1 MGHAVLIVDDEET
14 LARNIASF
22 LALAGFETHLAA
34 SVAQALAAHEKFQP
48 DVTLLDLRLPDGDGL
63 DVLKAIRER
72 VPDHP
77 VIMMTAFGDV
87 ETAVEAMKAGA
98 HDFLRK
104 PLSLSEVQAQIKL
117 TLDNERKQVA
127 IRQLAGKQGHNGID
141 MIVGNSPP
149 ILALK
154 DNIARLV
161 AAEKSL
167 RNEAAPPVL
176 ITGETGTGKE
186 LVARAIHLAG
196 NRAEGPFIEI
206 NCASLPLEL
215 VESELFGHE
224 RGAFTDA
231 RERQIGLIEAADG
244 GTLFLDEIGEMDL
257 GTQAKILKVMEDR
270 IVRRVGGTRG
280 RAVDVRFLAATNRD
294 PAAAVA
300 AGVFREDL
308 LYRLSVARFELPPL
322 RTRGDDILL
331 LANVFLEAL
340 ARRYGQTLPRLSEAA
355 RRRLVDHSWPGNVRE
370 LKNTLERAM
379 LFAGGPQIDIA
390 ALTIPDSVACPAAAA
405 VPADRQ
411 PLPSTPASADALDL
425 LEQKAVQDALTTAGW
440 NVSKAARALKMSRD
454 QVRYRIDKFDL
465 RPHPEIERARTNDV
479 M

>member
-22 LALAGFETHLAA
+22 LALAGFETHLAGT
-34 SVAQALAAHEKFQP
+34 VAQAVAAHEKFAP

-63 DVLKAIRER
+63 QVLKAIRER

-104 PLSLSEVQAQIKL
+104 PLSLSEVQTQIEM
-117 TLDNERKQVA
+117 TLDSGRKQAA
-127 IRQLAGKQGHNGID
+127 IRQLAARQGQIGLDVI
-141 MIVGNSPP
+141 IGTSPP
-149 ILALK
+149 MLELK
-154 DNIARLV
+154 DNIAKLV
-161 AAEKSL
+161 TAEKSL
-167 RNEAAPPVL
+167 RNGAAPPVL

-196 NRAEGPFIEI
+196 DRAEGPFIEI
-206 NCASLPLEL
+206 NCAALPLEL

-280 RAVDVRFLAATNRD
+280 RAVDVRLLAATNRD
-294 PAAAVA
+294 PATAVA
-300 AGVFREDL
+300 AGTFREDL
-308 LYRLSVARFELPPL
+308 LYRLSVACFDLPPL
-322 RTRGDDILL
+322 RARGDDIVL
-331 LANVFLEAL
+331 LADVFLKML
-340 ARRYGQTLPRLSEAA
+340 ARRYGRKPFRLTEAA
-355 RRRLVDHSWPGNVRE
+355 KQRLIDHSWLGNVRE
-370 LKNTLERAM
+370 LKNTLERAT
-379 LFAGGPQIDIA
+379 LFASEPEINVA
-390 ALTIPDSVACPAAAA
+390 SLAIPDDVAKPAA
-405 VPADRQ
+405 VNGTGRADPQ
-411 PLPSTPASADALDL
+411 HNLSTPTNVDGLDR
-425 LEQKAVQDALTTAGW
+425 LEQKVVGEALAAAGW
-440 NVSKAARALKMSRD
+440 NVSKTARTLKMSRD
-454 QVRYRIDKFDL
+454 QVRYRIEKFGL
-465 RPHPEIERARTNDV
+465 RPASGH
-479 M
+479 

>member
-1 MGHAVLIVDDEET
+1 MGYAVLFVDDEET

-22 LALAGFETHLAA
+22 LALAGFETHLAS
-34 SVAQALAAHEKFQP
+34 SVAQAVAAHEKFAP

-63 DVLKAIRER
+63 QVLKAIRER

-98 HDFLRK
+98 YDFLRK
-104 PLSLSEVQAQIKL
+104 PLSVSEVQTQIEM
-117 TLDNERKQVA
+117 TLDSERKQAA
-127 IRQLAGKQGHNGID
+127 IRQLAARQGQIGLDVIIGK
-141 MIVGNSPP
+141 SPP
-149 ILALK
+149 MLELK

-161 AAEKSL
+161 AAEKSM
-167 RNEAAPPVL
+167 RNGAAPSVL

-196 NRAEGPFIEI
+196 DRAEGPFIEI
-206 NCASLPLEL
+206 NCAALLLEL

-270 IVRRVGGTRG
+270 IVRRVGETRG

-322 RTRGDDILL
+322 RARGDDILL
-331 LANVFLEAL
+331 LADVFLQTL
-340 ARRYGQTLPRLSEAA
+340 ARRYGQTLPRLTKAA
-355 RRRLVDHSWPGNVRE
+355 RQRLVDHSWPGNVRE

-379 LFAGGPQIDIA
+379 LFAGGPEIDIA
-390 ALTIPDSVACPAAAA
+390 SLTIPDNVTSPAA
-405 VPADRQ
+405 
-411 PLPSTPASADALDL
+411 
-425 LEQKAVQDALTTAGW
+425 TAMP
-440 NVSKAARALKMSRD
+440 VD
-454 QVRYRIDKFDL
+454 P
-465 RPHPEIERARTNDV
+465 RPYTNGV
-479 M
+479 EV